1 CTSAISGNWLYWY
14 FYIW

>member
-1 CTSAISGNWLYWY
+1 CASAISGNWLHWY

>member
-1 CTSAISGNWLYWY
+1 CASALSGNWLHWY

>member
-1 CTSAISGNWLYWY
+1 CASAISGTWLYWY

>member
-1 CTSAISGNWLYWY
+1 CASALSGNWLQWY

>member
-1 CTSAISGNWLYWY
+1 CASAVSGNWLHWY

>member
-1 CTSAISGNWLYWY
+1 CASALSGNWLYWY

>member
-1 CTSAISGNWLYWY
+1 CASAVSGNWLQWY

>member
-1 CTSAISGNWLYWY
+1 CTSALSGNWLYWY